1 MDKLKELISLCRASI
16 TISVNDHKDN
26 YESVS
31 KYMANMVLLDDE
43 LIEYI
48 GEDVFAEMIK
58 RDTIVYVIA
67 YPRSSVGSYQVYHY
81 DVETAIERV
90 LNAVK
95 SELN

>member
-67 YPRSSVGSYQVYHY
+67 YPRSWA
-81 DVETAIERV
+81 EAIKYIIMMLKQQLKEC
-90 LNAVK
+90 LMQ
-95 SELN
+95 